1 MRSPTV
7 ADRSERGVPTPEGW
21 ATPEAITKAQDAT
34 HVGNHGEEARLR
46 AASASRSYDVWTS
59 NPDSVMPSG
68 GSDDG
73 LLVAED
79 GSDHPSEAHQSGHGG
94 EGETWSLAN
103 RLGVEAPSMLR
114 QRRI

>member
-1 MRSPTV
+1 M
-7 ADRSERGVPTPEGW
+7 
-21 ATPEAITKAQDAT
+21 
-34 HVGNHGEEARLR
+34 R

-59 NPDSVMPSG
+59 NPDSVIPSG

-94 EGETWSLAN
+94 EGETWSLVN
-103 RLGVEAPSMLR
+103 RLGVETPSMLS
-114 QRRI
+114 QRRRETPIVAASEITVKGFEPKLRRR